1 MQEAL
6 QVRFPH
12 TDIEVKIML
21 PSALHGGLLQGCDG
35 RVWMLLASPRSG
47 RLAARLQTNRRVRI
61 RLSAFITASCKS
73 YGRFCTACAD
83 DNELTRPRIF
93 SVPEVMVF

>member
-35 RVWMLLASPRSG
+35 RVWMLLGESSKRQAGSQAADQQASPNTVECVHHG
-47 RLAARLQTNRRVRI
+47 FLQNIWPFLHRVR
-61 RLSAFITASCKS
+61 R
-73 YGRFCTACAD
+73 RQ
-83 DNELTRPRIF
+83 
-93 SVPEVMVF
+93 